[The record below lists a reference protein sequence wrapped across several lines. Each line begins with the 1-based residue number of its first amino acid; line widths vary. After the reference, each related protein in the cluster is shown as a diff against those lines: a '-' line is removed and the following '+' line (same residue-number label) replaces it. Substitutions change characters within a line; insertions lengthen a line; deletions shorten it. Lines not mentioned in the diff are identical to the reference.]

1 MALIDVRILF
11 MLNILITNGQ
21 NLTIFCVYI
30 DIDKLKIGIGMHDFS
45 QIYSRVMALDWCW
58 LEFLF
63 TLSLLTY
70 SMKRA

>member
-1 MALIDVRILF
+1 MIVNCHFSHISNRSMALIDVRILF

-45 QIYSRVMALDWCW
+45 QIYSRVMALD
-58 LEFLF
+58 
-63 TLSLLTY
+63 
-70 SMKRA
+70 